1 MINFIQKKLFQ
12 VFYAKLLI
20 RLVHPLIKFFHQIN
34 SILKKIIFLEIS
46 FLFINYLI
54 IQINLHHFRLLNEQ
68 YQNFSFFVQIF
79 VNWGEKILN
88 FNNY

>member
-1 MINFIQKKLFQ
+1 MRQ
-12 VFYAKLLI
+12 
-20 RLVHPLIKFFHQIN
+20 VHPLIRSFHQIN
-34 SILKKIIFLEIS
+34 LILTKIIFLKIS

-54 IQINLHHFRLLNEQ
+54 IQINLHHFRLLNEH